1 MHRCGDAQPRRR
13 GGRLLFQPCKEVVPM
28 DGPTLVAQL
37 DKWLRLEIWGDMGR
51 YGEIQLGEIQLD

>member
-1 MHRCGDAQPRRR
+1 M
-13 GGRLLFQPCKEVVPM
+13 LFQPCKEVVPM

-51 YGEIQLGEIQLD
+51 CGRYSWTSG